1 MRRVRLL
8 FVMTF
13 LAAVTAL
20 FWGIEVTNAEPDSS
34 SANKD
39 LGVQSRESSA
49 ATRARAQRAELLKRR
64 REAKKQLEKVI
75 EERQRPQ
82 TATGA
87 DVAAPD
93 KADKGVPQ

>member
-1 MRRVRLL
+1 MYRVKLL

-20 FWGIEVTNAEPDSS
+20 FWGIEVTNAEPDAS

-39 LGVQSRESSA
+39 LGAQTRESSA

-64 REAKKQLEKVI
+64 KEAQKQIQKAI

-82 TATGA
+82 AATGA
-87 DVAAPD
+87 EVAAPD